1 MTDATFIHAG
11 EHLEEFLDEYGI
23 SQSQFAKII
32 GVSPS
37 RINRIINRQSPITAE
52 MALRIGRAFRMS
64 AETWMNLQQMYDLEV
79 ARAAIDVSGIEP
91 LVDELPDDWTPP
103 LEAER
108 PEHAERSQDL
118 ASSAAAT

>member
-1 MTDATFIHAG
+1 
-11 EHLEEFLDEYGI
+11 
-23 SQSQFAKII
+23 
-32 GVSPS
+32 
-37 RINRIINRQSPITAE
+37 
-52 MALRIGRAFRMS
+52 
-64 AETWMNLQQMYDLEV
+64 MNLQQMYDLDV
-79 ARAAIDVSGIEP
+79 ARAATDVSGIEP